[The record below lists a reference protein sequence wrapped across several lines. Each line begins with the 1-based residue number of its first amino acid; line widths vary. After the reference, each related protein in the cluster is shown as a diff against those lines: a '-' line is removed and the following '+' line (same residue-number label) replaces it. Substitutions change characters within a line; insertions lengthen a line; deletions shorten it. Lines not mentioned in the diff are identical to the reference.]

1 MNILKKFNNNSIRSK
16 IRFKKF
22 KLKKPSFRIHLDL
35 FKFNKKSTL
44 SIKDIS
50 KFNKNSISF
59 RVLLIVLPIVILT
72 LTTLIFCTYSL
83 AERALYSN
91 SKDLLNQISSVA
103 AQDISDVMSEKIKSI
118 ESLAHNPI
126 IINSET
132 PIQNK
137 LNILLEEK
145 KFQQYSDMGIATP
158 DGTLTLLNGTK
169 VNIRSYDYFNVAL
182 SGHSYVSEPF
192 QSNFSKDSLIAISSP
207 IKDMNKTLGVLVAFR
222 YGDDISTLSKKISFL
237 DTGKAFVVN
246 SSSKIIG
253 HSNNDYVKGG
263 SNIDQ
268 ILKNT
273 DGSSDYDL
281 ISQISQGKSGST
293 EVVSDNK
300 LQTLSYALVPST
312 GWCVI
317 VTVDKSDLLK
327 SLVSLKS
334 ANIIT
339 GALSLILISVVLIFA
354 ISKISKK
361 ILYVVS
367 IMKEFAKGDFTD
379 KIDNKILKDSSEIGI
394 MCNSLVEIQNSLN
407 GSIDTIK
414 LNSSNLNNES
424 IGLSSISQELSS
436 LIESISQS
444 ISDISQG
451 AQSQTDNLIDSTS
464 SLNEFGDKISALT
477 EKINNVTITSSNIG
491 DSAKKGDSELK
502 SLILS
507 INSLNHNFDNFTS
520 SLNVMSSDIKEVNEM
535 TNIIN
540 NIAEQTNLLALNAA
554 IEAARA
560 GDAGRG
566 FSVVADEVRKL
577 AEMSKNSAQKI
588 YAIVSNVIKN
598 TNGIVTSTNS
608 INDDVKNQTE
618 VVNNTIATFKE
629 ISLKV
634 EEMIPNM
641 YSIAK
646 DFVKLD
652 NEKDSLVSNISNIS
666 SVSEQISATTQ
677 EIYSSSE
684 ELSAASSEVANSSQK
699 VNILSN
705 ELDASFD
712 QFKF

>member
-1 MNILKKFNNNSIRSK
+1 MNILKKIHINSIRSK
-16 IRFKKF
+16 NCFKEF
-22 KLKKPSFRIHLDL
+22 KLKKPSFLLHLDL
-35 FKFNKKSTL
+35 LKYNRKSTP
-44 SIKDIS
+44 SNKS
-50 KFNKNSISF
+50 VYKVNKNSISF

-83 AERALYSN
+83 GERALYSN
-91 SKDLLNQISSVA
+91 SRDLLNQISSVA

-126 IINSET
+126 VINSET
-132 PIQNK
+132 PIQDK

-145 KFQQYSDMGIATP
+145 KFQQYSDMGIANP

-182 SGHSYVSEPF
+182 SGHSYISEPF

-222 YGDDISTLSKKISFL
+222 YGDDISNLSKKISFL

-300 LQTLSYALVPST
+300 LQTLSYALVPNT

-361 ILYVVS
+361 ILYVAS
-367 IMKEFAKGDFTD
+367 IMKEFAKGDFTT
-379 KIDNKILKDSSEIGI
+379 KIDNNVLKDSSEIGI
-394 MCNSLVEIQNSLN
+394 MCNSLVAIQNSLN
-407 GSIDTIK
+407 GSIDIIK
-414 LNSSNLNNES
+414 LNSYNLNNES
-424 IGLSSISQELSS
+424 MGLSSISQELSS
-436 LIESISQS
+436 LIEGISQS

-477 EKINNVTITSSNIG
+477 EKISNVTITSSNIG
-491 DSAKKGDSELK
+491 DSAKKGNSELE
-502 SLILS
+502 SLIFS
-507 INSLNHNFDNFTS
+507 INSLNHNFDDFTS
-520 SLNVMSSDIKEVNEM
+520 SLSIMSADIKEVNEM

-560 GDAGRG
+560 GEAGRG

-588 YAIVSNVIKN
+588 YTIVSNVIKN

-684 ELSAASSEVANSSQK
+684 ELSAASSEVANTAQK
-699 VNILSN
+699 VNTLSN
-705 ELDASFD
+705 ELDANFD
-712 QFKF
+712 QFTF

>member
-1 MNILKKFNNNSIRSK
+1 MSIFKKIRNNSIDIK
-16 IRFKKF
+16 NFLKQF
-22 KLKKPSFRIHLDL
+22 KLKKPSFRLRLDL

-44 SIKDIS
+44 SNKSVS

-72 LTTLIFCTYSL
+72 LTTLILCTYSL
-83 AERALYSN
+83 GEKALYSN
-91 SKDLLNQISSVA
+91 SKDLLKQISSVA

-126 IINSET
+126 IIDSET
-132 PIQNK
+132 PLQNK

-158 DGTLTLLNGTK
+158 DGTLTLLDGKK
-169 VNIRSYDYFNVAL
+169 VNIKSYDYFNVAL

-207 IKDMNKTLGVLVAFR
+207 IKDMNKTVGVLVAFR
-222 YGDDISTLSKKISFL
+222 YGDDISSLSKKISFL

-253 HSNNDYVKGG
+253 HSNADYVKGG

-268 ILKNT
+268 ILKST

-281 ISQISQGKSGST
+281 ISQISQGKSGSA
-293 EVVSDNK
+293 EVISDGK
-300 LQTLSYALVPST
+300 LQTLSYSLIPST

-317 VTVDKSDLLK
+317 VTVDKNDLLK

-339 GALSLILISVVLIFA
+339 GAVSLILISLVLIFA

-361 ILYVVS
+361 ILYVAS
-367 IMKEFAKGDFTD
+367 IMKNFAKGNFTD
-379 KIDNKILKDSSEIGI
+379 KIDNKILNDSSEIGI

-407 GSIDTIK
+407 RSINTIK

-436 LIESISQS
+436 LIENISRS

-464 SLNEFGDKISALT
+464 SLNEFGDNISALT
-477 EKINNVTITSSNIG
+477 EKVNNVTITSSSIG
-491 DSAKKGDSELK
+491 DSAKRGNSELE

-520 SLNVMSSDIKEVNEM
+520 SLSVMSADIKEVNEM

-540 NIAEQTNLLALNAA
+540 NIAAQTNLLALNAA

-560 GDAGRG
+560 GEAGRG

-588 YAIVSNVIKN
+588 YTIVSNVIKN
-598 TNGIVTSTNS
+598 TNGIITNTNS
-608 INDDVKNQTE
+608 INDDVRNQTN

-684 ELSAASSEVANSSQK
+684 ELSAASSEVANTSQK
-699 VNILSN
+699 VNTLSN
-705 ELDASFD
+705 ELNASFD

>member
-137 LNILLEEK
+137 LNIVLEEK

-477 EKINNVTITSSNIG
+477 KKINNVTITSSNIG

-588 YAIVSNVIKN
+588 YTIVSNVIKN

>member
-1 MNILKKFNNNSIRSK
+1 MSIFRKISSSFIRSK
-16 IRFKKF
+16 NHFKKF
-22 KLKKPSFRIHLDL
+22 KFKKPSFRLRLDL
-35 FKFNKKSTL
+35 FKFNKKFTL
-44 SIKDIS
+44 YNKSVS

-83 AERALYSN
+83 GEKALYSN
-91 SKDLLNQISSVA
+91 SKDLLKQISNVA

-126 IINSET
+126 IVNSET
-132 PIQNK
+132 PMQSK
-137 LNILLEEK
+137 LNILTEEK
-145 KFQQYSDMGIATP
+145 LFQQYSDMGIATP
-158 DGTLTLLNGTK
+158 DGTLTLLNGNT
-169 VNIRSYDYFNVAL
+169 VNIKSYDYFNVAL
-182 SGHSYVSEPF
+182 SGKSYVSEPF

-207 IKDMNKTLGVLVAFR
+207 IKDINKTIGVLVAFK

-237 DTGKAFVVN
+237 DTGTAFVVN

-253 HSNNDYVKGG
+253 HSNGNYVKDG

-268 ILKNT
+268 ILKST

-293 EVVSDNK
+293 EVISEDK

-312 GWCVI
+312 GWSVI

-334 ANIIT
+334 TTIIT
-339 GALSLILISVVLIFA
+339 GAISLILISLVLIFA
-354 ISKISKK
+354 ISQISKK
-361 ILYVVS
+361 ILYVTS
-367 IMKEFAKGDFTD
+367 IMKEFAKEDFTS
-379 KIDNKILKDSSEIGI
+379 KIDNEILKDSSEIGI
-394 MCNSLVEIQNSLN
+394 MCNSLVEIQTSLS
-407 GSIDTIK
+407 GSINIIK
-414 LNSSNLNNES
+414 LGSSNLNNES
-424 IGLSSISQELSS
+424 LGLSSISQELSS
-436 LIESISQS
+436 LIENISQS

-451 AQSQTDNLIDSTS
+451 AQNQTDNLIDSTS
-464 SLNEFGDKISALT
+464 SLNEFGNKISALT
-477 EKINNVTITSSNIG
+477 EKVNNVTIASSDIG
-491 DSAKKGDSELK
+491 DSAKKGNSELET
-502 SLILS
+502 LILS

-520 SLNVMSSDIKEVNEM
+520 SLSIISADIKEVNEM
-535 TNIIN
+535 TDVIN

-560 GDAGRG
+560 GEAGRG

-588 YAIVSNVIKN
+588 YTIVSNVIKD
-598 TNGIVTSTNS
+598 TNGIVTSTHS
-608 INDDVKNQTE
+608 INDDIKNQTK

-629 ISLKV
+629 ISVQV
-634 EEMIPNM
+634 EKMIPNM

-684 ELSAASSEVANSSQK
+684 ELSAASSEVSNTSQK
-699 VNILSN
+699 VNTLSN
-705 ELDASFD
+705 ELDTSFD

>member
-588 YAIVSNVIKN
+588 YTIVSNVIKN

>member
-477 EKINNVTITSSNIG
+477 KKINNVTITSSNIG

-588 YAIVSNVIKN
+588 YTIVSNVIKN